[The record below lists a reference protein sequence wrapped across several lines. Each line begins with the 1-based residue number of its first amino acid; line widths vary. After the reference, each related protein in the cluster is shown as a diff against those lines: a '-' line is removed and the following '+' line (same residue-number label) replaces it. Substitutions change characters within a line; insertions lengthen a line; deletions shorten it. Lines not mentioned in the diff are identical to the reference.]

1 MQVECDHPAYILQM
15 PISAVLFL
23 VTDRVNIEF
32 ISPELAVAQMKMLE
46 QTFEMYEGL
55 KEQGKLKFAYAFA
68 DSPGGI
74 TLWDVQSNEEL
85 QKILF
90 LLPSM
95 PLVTRTVSPL
105 TEMKSVSGVI
115 EELKSIVNSMPKKPG
130 ERKD

>member
-1 MQVECDHPAYILQM
+1 MIKYIFFKTHM
-15 PISAVLFL
+15 VIVLFL

-32 ISPELAVAQMKMLE
+32 VSPDLAVAQIKMLQ

-55 KEQGKLKFAYAFA
+55 KDEGKLKFAYAFA

-74 TLWDVQSNEEL
+74 TLWDVESNDEL

-95 PLVTRTVSPL
+95 PLVTRTVTPL
-105 TEMKSVSGVI
+105 TEMKAVSQVI
-115 EELKSIVNSMPKKPG
+115 EELRSIVNSMPKKPSQ
-130 ERKD
+130 ESS

>member
-1 MQVECDHPAYILQM
+1 MIKYIFFKTH
-15 PISAVLFL
+15 IVIVLFL

-32 ISPELAVAQMKMLE
+32 VSPDLAVAQIKMLQ

-55 KEQGKLKFAYAFA
+55 KDEGKLKFAYAFA

-74 TLWDVQSNEEL
+74 TLWDVESNDEL

-95 PLVTRTVSPL
+95 PLVTRTVTPL
-105 TEMKSVSGVI
+105 TEMKAVSQVI
-115 EELKSIVNSMPKKPG
+115 EELRSIVNSMPKKPSQQSS
-130 ERKD
+130 

>member
-1 MQVECDHPAYILQM
+1 MIKYIFFKTH
-15 PISAVLFL
+15 IVIVLFL

-32 ISPELAVAQMKMLE
+32 VSPDLAVAQIKMLQ

-55 KEQGKLKFAYAFA
+55 KDEGKLKFAYAFA

-74 TLWDVQSNEEL
+74 TLWDVESNDEL

-95 PLVTRTVSPL
+95 PLVTRTVTPL
-105 TEMKSVSGVI
+105 TEMKAVSQVI
-115 EELKSIVNSMPKKPG
+115 EELRSIVNSMPKKPSQQNS
-130 ERKD
+130 